1 MEPMN
6 YLAHALPFLDDPY
19 FVAGT
24 AVPDWLTVVD
34 RRVRVRAK
42 GVEPLAGDPDGV
54 TAAVARGVLQHLR
67 DDRHFHAT
75 RALAETSIELAAA
88 IRRVWPSDGGFG
100 ASFAGHLL
108 VEVLLDATLAA
119 DHPAAL
125 DAYYRA
131 LQAVDGRAVEEA
143 VNRMATRTT
152 RRLAAFMALFCRAR
166 ILWDYLEDDKL
177 WRRLN
182 QVMRR
187 VGLGPLPD
195 EALSLLPA
203 ARDLLRRRRHDLLE
217 GLPTL
222 RE

>member
-1 MEPMN
+1 MAPMN

-42 GVEPLAGDPDGV
+42 GVEPLVGDPDGV
-54 TAAVARGVLQHLR
+54 TAAVAGGVLQHLR
-67 DDRHFHAT
+67 DDRHFHAS

-100 ASFAGHLL
+100 AGFAGHLL
-108 VEVLLDATLAA
+108 VEVLLDAALAA
-119 DHPAAL
+119 ERPAAL

-143 VNRMATRTT
+143 VNRMATQPTG
-152 RRLAAFMALFCRAR
+152 RLAAFMALFGRAAD
-166 ILWDYLEDDKL
+166 L
-177 WRRLN
+177 
-182 QVMRR
+182 
-187 VGLGPLPD
+187 VGLPGK
-195 EALSLLPA
+195 
-203 ARDLLRRRRHDLLE
+203 
-217 GLPTL
+217 
-222 RE
+222 